1 MRKSAPLPTRAVGM
15 RYGTVQLTPSEEEII
30 TRSLVPMGAL
40 QADSNRQSSQTT
52 YTRPDLSISAVG
64 RGPERILP
72 GSPSKRICAA
82 RTVLLQL
89 LPPSVERKERIAVS
103 KQSSMGTMTVPLG
116 CTRGCPPMTHALSGV
131 VNAGP
136 HVLPPSVEVLIC
148 TWLMLL
154 ALSNSV

>member
-1 MRKSAPLPTRAVGM
+1 MRKSAPLPTGAVGM
-15 RYGTVQLTPSEEEII
+15 RLGTVQLTPSAEEII

-40 QADSNRQSSQTT
+40 QADSNRQSFQTT

-82 RTVLLQL
+82 STALLQVA
-89 LPPSVERKERIAVS
+89 PPSVDLMDRTAVS

-116 CTRGCPPMTHALSGV
+116 CTSGCPPMTQVWSGV
-131 VNAGP
+131 VFAAP
-136 HVLPPSVEVLIC
+136 HVNPPLVEVLNW
-148 TWLMLL
+148 TRLMLH